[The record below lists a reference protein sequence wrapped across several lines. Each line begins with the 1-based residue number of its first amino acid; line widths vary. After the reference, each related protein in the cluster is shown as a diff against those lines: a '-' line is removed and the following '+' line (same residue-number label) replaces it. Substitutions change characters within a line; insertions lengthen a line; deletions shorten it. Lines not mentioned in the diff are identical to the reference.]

1 MGKKALRELL
11 FMALLAIA
19 TVSMVMYATSAE
31 AWYAGEHAASCN
43 GADNCGCTAELVKL
57 EVDK

>member
-1 MGKKALRELL
+1 MGKKALKEAL

-31 AWYAGEHAASCN
+31 VWYAGEHIASCN
-43 GADNCGCTAELVKL
+43 GADNCGCCYSIMSME
-57 EVDK
+57 ER

>member
-1 MGKKALRELL
+1 MGKKALKKAL

-31 AWYAGEHAASCN
+31 VWYAGEHTASCN

-57 EVDK
+57 EASK